1 MKHSKFRLSLFI
13 SFLMAFAPIANAG
26 VSNWSG
32 PAVVTS
38 NGSPNVVDGFTIPSN
53 GTVLDGWI
61 HVTNNPV
68 SNSASS
74 TIVWDDD
81 DFDDGVFI
89 GSTLN
94 DDNQIKI
101 KDDGTISVVEDFEVG
116 DIDVSLSSDYTF
128 SPGWRQVYTYVTGSN
143 LSECGFAP
151 GAIFSHGLDNDFDS
165 LLDADEILDTINF
178 CQDYG
183 NTDKVMSLTIQDPGD
198 GYVPGNLTASGGGG
212 SNFSGTYSTGHE
224 LDNITVV
231 NGGTDYD
238 ITDGILV
245 RCWGCSGSGAT
256 AEITSV
262 DASTGS
268 ILSMSVTNPGSG
280 YQLTESLE
288 VVVTNGS
295 GSGASFTP
303 NLFPTGNI
311 TATTILDHGLNFTS
325 NPEILISDTNGTGGN
340 ITASLGALYSHE
352 VSITSLPSGS
362 SCSNG
367 GHQVSSGLDLD
378 DDRTLDQS
386 EITQTLTLCHLQ
398 KLWEATTFTSFSG
411 NISSGGLSLGHG
423 TIPTTAAEGI
433 VSAGTIPGSPVP
445 AGTDGYLL
453 IPASQ
458 VPDSQYLNNYYITF
472 QHWFHL
478 NSSVSGGG
486 DGVWLEYRLQS
497 TNSWGDWTYIE
508 PSNGYPST
516 MAMSAPVPNGASAPV
531 PVFSSTTHSGWV
543 ESNFTLDTLTD
554 IDTADKIQ
562 FRFRIWTDP
571 NSTVERP
578 GWFLDDILINNDGV
592 SSSGELS
599 ISFGF
604 EDSSVGS
611 PSVLDAPGWSRSSSM
626 NSGSC
631 GTGAYPDDQ
640 RCKFTL
646 DKIFS
651 NSGPPE
657 TTSFPYLYGLG
668 FTGNYYNTIDDAS
681 LITPEYVIPQNS
693 NPFLTFDHWACV
705 EPSWDAATVFINVNG
720 GNWQHFDPGNW
731 YSHTPPTTVVHNY
744 GGYASF
750 GRDHCSGGGWT
761 ISGPMTTMQASLIA
775 YQGDS
780 VRFKFSFGSDYSVNH
795 GGWFID
801 NVGVKVENYG
811 EVGHW
816 LSPSLN
822 IAQNS
827 TLNLG
832 FVDIDAIVPDQTW
845 VRASLVEP
853 STGLEIPGFSNL
865 SLPFSLAG
873 VDSQLFPQVK
883 VKIHLGTFDPEVS
896 PLLNGVHVGGN
907 RILNA
912 DTGYNGWDISA
923 GIEVINGQLN
933 ATAISG
939 TISSDFIFS
948 SRPIKKV
955 VVGGEISSVVSV
967 TIKDKAG
974 NSLATLNK
982 GNSVEFLAPQTGFS
996 AIVNLPPNGWIE
1008 NLKISSIF
1016 ANPASNSRI
1025 DVLDDGTDE
1034 WAFPFDGGYGHLGWQ
1049 SFLGDAGGTF
1059 SRSKS
1064 VTLDGSNP
1072 QNSFFMIP
1080 SNASITSGMF
1090 AITPDS
1096 DGFDS
1101 TLSVSI
1107 AGSTMTLGTGY
1118 SPEIKMLN
1126 AAQISAINLIS
1137 PNHKDVVNDR
1147 DWIMVPIQIDSSS
1160 AQTVSIS
1167 SIGIWY
1173 NFFENKSGFAQ
1184 EIADYQVNL
1193 GDSGPSSDELDI
1205 PVSVTSDYGSV
1216 AIDGSIIFDYLI
1228 TNHDF
1233 SVPNSLYPTGDN
1245 YEIITKH
1252 RHLYDNSEL
1261 AEITLTGF
1269 ASDGNV
1275 VSFNVRN
1282 SADGLWGTGSSEVA
1296 FSQDAGTSLAPLDL
1310 GLSYLETMPNPDG
1323 HTDIVAHW
1331 YFGVTWGWDDVD
1343 EIRWTARADD
1353 ANGDTIW
1360 TAEAKSGNSGA
1371 KAVENDL
1378 QFEDFV
1384 VEDSRSRVLSN
1395 SQQTLFYPYPA
1406 IPGSQLSVSG
1416 KVRFQDSSDFRPMAS
1431 DYAVSVNVGG
1441 SLFPLQSA
1449 SNGEFSGVVT
1459 VPAGSETV
1467 SMFPVL
1473 TSIGPQSGSNGA
1485 QDASGSTDVVDV
1497 LLDSNPP
1504 VAGPLEMM
1512 TMIGLQPANGM
1523 VSDPTIPF
1531 APYITVSED
1540 EARGESLTLRY
1551 WRAGVDDADADGIA
1565 DSDEYLSQVKPL
1577 STGLKGEQQVQFTGI
1592 DVSAMSNEPL
1602 HLYLEGTDW
1611 AGWTYQDGGSGGGP
1625 GAENSWATV
1634 VIAVD
1639 TPTEFAGAG
1648 LGVGQGISSTFS
1660 LDTVNSDSGGS
1671 FLIPGKE
1678 HAFTLRLIEPN
1689 GFHTIDNISIMLCGY
1704 GSDIGKFTYAPFSGA
1719 LWSPEGSMV
1728 NPIRVETA
1736 NLDDSLVEARFIFK
1750 VSWDMPFS
1758 AQDNDCKPKVMVSDN
1773 LHSIESAS
1781 LTELGWFLDNGLT
1794 ALPESIMDLTAPFGD
1809 NSGNSLYLGQGD
1821 EFSVSGFV
1829 SHHETGYVIEDVNQ
1843 DLAVLV
1849 SLIYGSESVEALG
1862 LVRENGSYEAIVKL
1876 PDRVPSDP
1884 RMSITTSIVNSQ
1896 GLALSIPN
1904 SDLSIT
1910 VDTRRPSVVFD
1921 VVNFPDSSLQYIETN
1936 SIREVPVT
1944 IKIIDELG
1952 MNEGPLLVSW
1962 QMIRDGEAIPGTL
1975 ANGEIAYVSSDG
1987 QAHFYQ
1993 GEIDFRPPA
2002 GIEVQEGDRLSF
2014 WISSTDRAGNEV
2026 AGLGGPNAPRE
2037 PAFRLVDFIPT
2048 YTRAVINPTNNPY
2061 VGESI
2066 TITTYWE
2073 NTGKL
2078 DGTIS
2083 VGLYEQNEEGVWQES
2098 KTTAL
2103 FGATE
2108 IYLPPQSSSIKA
2120 DFEYEAWRV
2129 GQPLLILVI
2138 DGDFD
2143 NQNFLNV
2150 EISGIDVAMFDE
2162 SSQSD
2167 GSTLWLIG
2175 GSLLALALVGVGYYM
2190 IKSKE
2195 EDYYYDDEEYDYEEG
2210 EEEYY

>member
-1 MKHSKFRLSLFI
+1 
-13 SFLMAFAPIANAG
+13 MAFSPIANAG

-38 NGSPNVVDGFTIPSN
+38 NGTPNVVDGFTIPSN

-68 SNSASS
+68 SNSASN

-89 GSTLN
+89 GSTMN
-94 DDNQIKI
+94 DDDHIQIE
-101 KDDGTISVVEDFEVG
+101 DDGTISVVEDFEVG
-116 DIDVSLSSDYTF
+116 DIDVSLSSAYTF

-143 LSECGFAP
+143 LSECDSAP
-151 GAIFSHGLDNDFDS
+151 GAIFTHGLDNDFDNS
-165 LLDADEILDTINF
+165 LDSDEVVDTINF

-183 NTDKVMSLTIQDPGD
+183 NTDKVMSLTIYDPGD
-198 GYVPGNLTASGGGG
+198 GYTPGNLTALGGGG
-212 SNFSGTYSTGHE
+212 SNFSGTYVTGHE

-231 NGGTDYD
+231 DGGTDYD
-238 ITDGILV
+238 ISDGILV
-245 RCWGCSGSGAT
+245 RCWSCAGAGAT

-262 DASTGS
+262 DGATGA
-268 ILSMSVTNPGSG
+268 ILSMAVTNPGSG
-280 YQLTESLE
+280 YLLTENLE

-295 GSGASFTP
+295 GSGASFAP

-311 TATTILDHGLNFTS
+311 TSVTILDHGLNFTS
-325 NPEILISDTNGTGGN
+325 PPEILISDTNGTGGN
-340 ITASLGALYSHE
+340 ITPSLGALYSHE
-352 VSITSLPSGS
+352 ASITGIPAGGT
-362 SCSNG
+362 CING
-367 GHQVSSGLDLD
+367 GHKIDSGLDLD
-378 DDRTLDQS
+378 DDRTLDPL
-386 EITQTLTLCHLQ
+386 EINQTLTLCHLQ
-398 KLWEATTFTSFSG
+398 KLWEATTFTSFTG
-411 NISSGGLSLGHG
+411 NLSSGGLSLGHG
-423 TIPTTAAEGI
+423 IIPTAAAEGI

-458 VPDSQYLNNYYITF
+458 VPDQQYFNNYYLTF

-478 NSSVSGGG
+478 NSSVSGEG
-486 DGVWLEYRLQS
+486 DGVWLEYRLES
-497 TNSWGDWTYIE
+497 GSSWGDWTYME
-508 PSNGYPST
+508 PSSGYPST
-516 MAMSAPVPNGASAPV
+516 MAMNAPVPNGASAPV
-531 PVFSSTTHSGWV
+531 SVFASTTHSGWV
-543 ESNFTLDTLTD
+543 ESNFTLDTLAE

-592 SSSGELS
+592 SSVGGLS
-599 ISFGF
+599 ISIGF
-604 EDSSVGS
+604 EDSTVGS
-611 PSVLDAPGWSRSSSM
+611 PSVSDAPGWSRSSSM

-631 GTGAYPDDQ
+631 GTGAYSDEK

-646 DKIFS
+646 DKVGS
-651 NSGPPE
+651 NSGPSA

-668 FTGNYYNTIDDAS
+668 FTGNYYNTVTDAS
-681 LITPEYVIPQNS
+681 LISPEYVIPQNS
-693 NPFLTFDHWACV
+693 NPFLTFDHWACI

-731 YSHTPPTTVVHNY
+731 YSHTPPATVVHNY

-761 ISGPMTTMQASLIA
+761 ISGPMTTMQASLSA

-816 LSPSLN
+816 LSPSVN
-822 IAQNS
+822 IAENS

-832 FVDIDAIVPDQTW
+832 FVDVDATIFDQTW

-853 STGLEIPGFSNL
+853 SSGEELPGFSNI

-873 VDSQLFPQVK
+873 VDSQLFPEIK
-883 VKIHLGTFDPEVS
+883 VKIHMGTFDPEVS
-896 PLLNGVHVGGN
+896 PVIKGVHVGGN

-939 TISSDFIFS
+939 TISSEYIFS
-948 SRPIKKV
+948 PRPIKKV
-955 VVGGEISSVVSV
+955 VVSGEISSVVSV

-982 GNSVEFLAPQTGFS
+982 GQNVEFMAPQTGFS

-1025 DVLDDGTDE
+1025 DVLADGTDE

-1049 SFLGDAGGTF
+1049 SFIGDAGGTF

-1064 VTLDGSNP
+1064 VILDGSNP
-1072 QNSFFMIP
+1072 QQSFFMIP
-1080 SNASITSGMF
+1080 STASITSGMF
-1090 AITPDS
+1090 AITPDL

-1107 AGSTMTLGTGY
+1107 AGSTMTLGSGS
-1118 SPEIKMLN
+1118 SPEIKMLS
-1126 AAQISAINLIS
+1126 AAQISAINLIA
-1137 PNHKDVVNDR
+1137 PAHTDAVNGR
-1147 DWIMVPIQIDSSS
+1147 DWILVPIQIDSAS

-1184 EIADYQVNL
+1184 EIADYQANL
-1193 GDSGPSSDELDI
+1193 DVSGPSSDEMDI

-1233 SVPNSLYPTGDN
+1233 SVPNSLYPNGEN
-1245 YEIITKH
+1245 YEIVTRH

-1282 SADGLWGTGSSEVA
+1282 SADGLWGAGSSGVT
-1296 FSQDAGTSLAPLDL
+1296 FSQNDGNSLAPLDL
-1310 GLSYLETMPNPDG
+1310 GLSYLEVQTNPDG
-1323 HTDIVAHW
+1323 HTDIVVHW
-1331 YFGVTWGWDDVD
+1331 YFGITWAWDDVD
-1343 EIRWTARADD
+1343 EIRWNARADD
-1353 ANGDTIW
+1353 SSGQTIW
-1360 TAEAKSGNSGA
+1360 TAESKSGNSGA

-1378 QFEDFV
+1378 QFEEFV
-1384 VEDSRSRVLSN
+1384 VEDSQSRVLSN

-1406 IPGSQLSVSG
+1406 IPGSQLTVSG
-1416 KVRFQDSSDFRPMAS
+1416 KVRFQDSSDFRPMSS
-1431 DYAVSVNVGG
+1431 DYAVSVNLAG

-1449 SNGEFSGVVT
+1449 SNGEFSGSVT
-1459 VPAGSETV
+1459 VPAGTQTV

-1485 QDASGSTDVVDV
+1485 QDASGSTDDV
-1497 LLDSNPP
+1497 EILLDSNPP

-1512 TMIGLQPANGM
+1512 TMIGLQPADGM
-1523 VSDPTIPF
+1523 VSDPSVLF

-1551 WRAGVDDADADGIA
+1551 WRAGVDDTDSDGIA
-1565 DSDEYLSQVKPL
+1565 DADEYLSQEKPL
-1577 STGLKGEQQVQFTGI
+1577 STGLKGEQQVQFAGI
-1592 DVSAMSNEPL
+1592 DVSAMGNDPL
-1602 HLYLEGTDW
+1602 HLFVEGTDW
-1611 AGWTYQDGGSGGGP
+1611 AGWSYQAGGSGGGP
-1625 GAENSWATV
+1625 GVENSWATV
-1634 VIAVD
+1634 IIAVD
-1639 TPTEFAGAG
+1639 SPTEFAGAG
-1648 LGVGQGISSTFS
+1648 LGVGQGTSGTFA
-1660 LDTVNSDSGGS
+1660 LDTVNSDSGDS

-1689 GFHTIDNISIMLCGY
+1689 GFHTIDNISVMLCGY
-1704 GSDIGKFTYAPFSGA
+1704 GSDVGKFTYAPFSDS
-1719 LWSPEGSMV
+1719 LWSPEGSMI
-1728 NPIRVETA
+1728 NPLRVETT
-1736 NLDDSLVEARFIFK
+1736 NLDNSLVEARFIFQ
-1750 VSWDMPFS
+1750 VSWEMPFS
-1758 AQDNDCKPKVMVSDN
+1758 SEDNDCKPKVMVSDN

-1781 LTELGWFLDNGLT
+1781 LTELSWFLDNGLT
-1794 ALPESIMDLTAPFGD
+1794 AQPGSINDLTAPFGED
-1809 NSGNSLYLGQGD
+1809 TGTSIYLGQGD

-1829 SHHETGYVIEDVNQ
+1829 THHETGNVIEDIDP

-1849 SLIYGSESVEALG
+1849 SLIYGSESVESHAP
-1862 LVRENGSYEAIVKL
+1862 VSDNGSFEVIVKL
-1876 PDRVPSDP
+1876 PNRVPSEP
-1884 RMSITTSIVNSQ
+1884 KMTITTSIVNLQ
-1896 GLALSIPN
+1896 GQALSIPN
-1904 SDLSIT
+1904 SESSVT
-1910 VDTRRPSVVFD
+1910 VDSRRPTAVFD
-1921 VVNFPDSSLQYIETN
+1921 VVNFPDSSLQFIETN
-1936 SIREVPVT
+1936 SITEIPVT

-1962 QMIRDGEAIPGTL
+1962 QITRGGEIIPGTL
-1975 ANGEIAYVSSDG
+1975 ATGGLPYLSSEG
-1987 QAHFYQ
+1987 QTHFYQ
-1993 GEIDFRPPA
+1993 GELDFSPPA
-2002 GIEVQEGDRLSF
+2002 DIELQEGDKLSF
-2014 WISSTDRAGNEV
+2014 WISATDRAGNEV
-2026 AGLGGPNAPRE
+2026 AGLGGPDSPRQ
-2037 PAFRLVDFIPT
+2037 PSFRLVDFVPT
-2048 YTRAVINPTNNPY
+2048 YTREVISPTNSPY

-2073 NTGKL
+2073 NPGKM

-2083 VGLYEQNEEGVWQES
+2083 LGLYEQNEEGVWQES

-2103 FGATE
+2103 FGTTE
-2108 IYLPPQSSSIKA
+2108 VYLPPESSSIKVN
-2120 DFEYEAWRV
+2120 FEYEAWRV
-2129 GQPLLILVI
+2129 GQPLLILVV

-2143 NQNFLNV
+2143 NQNFMNV
-2150 EISGIDVAMFDE
+2150 EVSGIDVVMFDE
-2162 SSQSD
+2162 SSQAD
-2167 GSTLWLIG
+2167 GSTVWIIG
-2175 GSLLALALVGVGYYM
+2175 ATLLALTLVGVGYYV

-2195 EDYYYDDEEYDYEEG
+2195 EDYYYDDGEYDYEEG